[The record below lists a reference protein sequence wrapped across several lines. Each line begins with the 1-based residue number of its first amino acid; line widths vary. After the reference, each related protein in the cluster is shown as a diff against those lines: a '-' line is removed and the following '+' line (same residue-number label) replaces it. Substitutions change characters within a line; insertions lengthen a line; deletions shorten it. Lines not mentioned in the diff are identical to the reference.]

1 MGTTITGVP
10 SRSVQEVLAGLDGVP
25 GWLTREQAE
34 RLWTAASRLAP
45 GARVV
50 EIGSYRG
57 RSTIVL
63 ASAVPAG
70 VEVIAIDP
78 HGGTDRGPRQVR
90 GAGEDGERDHAAFT
104 ANLAAAGVD
113 GRVRHLRKPSQRA
126 TGDVPGPVDL
136 VYVDGAHRYVPA
148 LADLHAW
155 GGKVRDGG
163 TLLVH
168 DAFSSVGVT
177 LALLSGPVFGGRFRY
192 LGRSGSLAE
201 YRRARLGPAERARNA
216 GRQLGELGYFA
227 RNLLVKVMI
236 VIGLGQATQWLGG
249 TGEWPY

>member
-1 MGTTITGVP
+1 VP
-10 SRSVQEVLAGLDGVP
+10 SRSVQEVLARLDGVP

-34 RLWTAASRLAP
+34 RLWAAASGLAP
-45 GARVV
+45 GSRVV

-63 ASAVPAG
+63 ASAVPPG

-78 HGGTDRGPRQVR
+78 HGGNDRGPRQVH

-104 ANLAAAGVD
+104 ANLAAAGVGD
-113 GRVRHLRKPSQRA
+113 RVRHLRKPSQRA
-126 TGDVPGPVDL
+126 SGDVPGSVDL

-148 LADLHAW
+148 LADLRAW
-155 GGKVRDGG
+155 GAKVTDGG

-192 LGRSGSLAE
+192 VGRSGSLAE
-201 YRRARLGPAERARNA
+201 YRRARLRPAERARNT
-216 GRQLGELGYFA
+216 GRQLAELGYFG
-227 RNLLVKVMI
+227 RNLLYKLMI